1 MLVQTNLLYR
11 NISHEPRGVSGVFVS
26 ERHMTH
32 KERFPMCVK
41 FCCSDR
47 PSGKSITSTAQSDV
61 TESLRGGW
69 YKGQQF
75 FLSGLGKEE
84 KISCFSTGHWISS
97 NLAVN
102 EKELRS
108 NDKAESVILFWKN
121 YVILCLIWLWN
132 EESIILHL
140 LSWFKEWQSS
150 HEFNRHSSSH
160 KVSSRTWRGK
170 YYLLV
175 DLIHVKSR
183 NTCFMFF
190 GMM

>member
-1 MLVQTNLLYR
+1 MFQLLYAYGTDGYSTETSRHFPWSLHGVFCWICIGFENNMSVQANLLYR

-41 FCCSDR
+41 FCCSGR
-47 PSGKSITSTAQSDV
+47 PSGKSVTSTAQSEL

-75 FLSGLGKEE
+75 FLNGLGKEE

-108 NDKAESVILFWKN
+108 NGKAESVILFWKN

-132 EESIILHL
+132 
-140 LSWFKEWQSS
+140 
-150 HEFNRHSSSH
+150 
-160 KVSSRTWRGK
+160 
-170 YYLLV
+170 
-175 DLIHVKSR
+175 
-183 NTCFMFF
+183 
-190 GMM
+190 